1 MFAAFF
7 NFVTIFFSYFDR
19 KYTYNM
25 LIRITCPCV
34 LYRLTPN
41 FYIVKLV
48 FTGVINFFS
57 EKTQIVGT
65 RENCLADAVLMC
77 THNLCF
83 EQK

>member
-1 MFAAFF
+1 MDLYICDTEDVFTAFF

-19 KYTYNM
+19 KNTYNV

-34 LYRLTPN
+34 LYRLKPH

-57 EKTQIVGT
+57 EKKTTTQIVGT
-65 RENCLADAVLMC
+65 R
-77 THNLCF
+77 
-83 EQK
+83 